1 MEKKTIAIVGAG
13 PGLGNHI
20 AEVFGKNGFRVVL
33 MARREEK
40 LKEYAA
46 ELAAQGVEAE
56 YQVVDCASNA
66 SIIAGFDAVK
76 AKYGVI
82 DVLEYNAAVLQ
93 GGFATVLAPEE
104 LAARY
109 QVDVAGALCAAQQV
123 IPGQKEQG
131 NGTILF
137 TGGGLGLAPSSS
149 ATSISL
155 HKAALRALAIAL
167 HDELKD
173 SGIYVGIVNI
183 KGGIGMDDYYATE
196 KVAGLFYQL
205 YTEHTAVE
213 ITY

>member
-1 MEKKTIAIVGAG
+1 MGKKTVVVVGAG

-20 AEVFGKNGFRVVL
+20 AEAFGTNGFRVVL

-40 LKEYAA
+40 LREYVEQLTAK
-46 ELAAQGVEAE
+46 GIEAE

-66 SIIAGFDAVK
+66 SIISAFDAVK
-76 AKYGVI
+76 EKYGVV

-93 GGFATVLAPEE
+93 GGLATVIAPEE

-123 IPGQKEQG
+123 IPGQKEKG
-131 NGTILF
+131 SGAVLF
-137 TGGGLGLAPSSS
+137 TGGGLALAPASH

-155 HKAALRALAIAL
+155 HKAALRALTFAM
-167 HDELKD
+167 HDELKE
-173 SGIYVGIVNI
+173 SGVFVGIVNV
-183 KGGIGMDDYYATE
+183 KGGVGMDDYYAPE
-196 KVAGLFYQL
+196 KIAKLFYQL
-205 YTEHTAVE
+205 YTEQKTVE